1 MVCYRMVL
9 GKKRMYRRKRS
20 ALRRSRKSAKSGVG
34 FAKAVKRVL
43 MRNVETKCINAPH
56 NGIGPSN
63 TLGQPYP
70 ANTGL
75 IYLAKDIFAM
85 PQGSADST
93 AVSATNRVGDRIN
106 AKGFLMNYTFQPK
119 LFYTVGTSNFYIPF
133 VKIRVT
139 AFQANFGV
147 GNITDS
153 LLYDNNVTAG
163 AGTTLKPINWGSGY
177 IKSVLY
183 DKVFVVTNNASGLTG
198 GTTSVQVANWGKCL
212 HFRKYINLKNKVIDY
227 ADNSSTSPNAT
238 RYPIMVVVS
247 GEYDDYSTI
256 TPTGTTLFHM
266 TGATVGWFKD
276 A

>member
-1 MVCYRMVL
+1 MPIRRNKL
-9 GKKRMYRRKRS
+9 YRRRR
-20 ALRRSRKSAKSGVG
+20 APLRRAVTRRKVSKPLSRAIKQ
-34 FAKAVKRVL
+34 VL
-43 MRNVETKCINAPH
+43 MRNVETKAINAPH

-63 TLGQPYP
+63 TLGLPYP
-70 ANTGL
+70 ANNGL

-93 AVSATNRVGDRIN
+93 AVSASNRIGDRVN
-106 AKGFLMNYTFQPK
+106 AKGFLMNYMFQTK

-133 VKIRVT
+133 IKIRVT
-139 AFQANFGV
+139 VFQANFGV

-163 AGTTLKPINWGSGY
+163 AGTSLKPINWGSGY

-183 DKVFVVTNNASGLTG
+183 DKVFVVTNNSSGLTG
-198 GTTSVQVANWGKCL
+198 GTTSVQVANWGKAF
-212 HFRKYINLKNKVIDY
+212 HFKKYINLKNKVIEY

-238 RYPIMVVVS
+238 KYPIMVVVS
-247 GEYDDYSTI
+247 GEYDDYSNI

-266 TGATVGWFKD
+266 TGSTVGWFKD